1 MRVTIVGAAGPTGL
15 WLCREA
21 LRAGHTV
28 TAVSRRPDPLPLDPR
43 PELSVAQADALS
55 GNGLDEAVATADAV
69 LSTLGC
75 AYTRHPVSIYSVGT
89 RNIVEAMRR
98 SPSARRLVV
107 VSSGLTYPPP
117 PMNWFADHL
126 AFPLLRNVIG
136 RTLYADM
143 RAMEE
148 YLQTVDD
155 IDWTVMRPGR
165 LIDADQ
171 VSSYRLDLDHP
182 TQGTTTRADLAAAMV
197 AELGRD
203 DHLRR
208 AVSPTTNRHRTSQ

>member
-21 LRAGHTV
+21 LRSGHTV
-28 TAVSRRPDPLPLDPR
+28 TAVSRRPDPLPLDPH
-43 PELSVAQADALS
+43 PQLFVAQADALS
-55 GNGLDEAVATADAV
+55 GDGLDEAVATADAV

-98 SPSARRLVV
+98 SPSASRLVV

-126 AFPLLRNVIG
+126 VFPLLRNVIG
-136 RTLYADM
+136 
-143 RAMEE
+143 
-148 YLQTVDD
+148 
-155 IDWTVMRPGR
+155 G
-165 LIDADQ
+165 
-171 VSSYRLDLDHP
+171 
-182 TQGTTTRADLAAAMV
+182 
-197 AELGRD
+197 
-203 DHLRR
+203 
-208 AVSPTTNRHRTSQ
+208 